1 MFSLCSPDISE
12 STRFDISL
20 QSLDDMLYF
29 VGENSLIGILSLI
42 GMIFSK
48 AGVDSDGLGV
58 VKVGLDTSFFGF
70 FLGLIKLNFLLFAKS
85 G

>member
-29 VGENSLIGILSLI
+29 VGESSLIGILSLI
-42 GMIFSK
+42 RMTFSK

-58 VKVGLDTSFFGF
+58 VYLILDTSSFGF
-70 FLGLIKLNFLLFAKS
+70 FLGLI
-85 G
+85 

>member
-29 VGENSLIGILSLI
+29 VGESSLNGILSFI
-42 GMIFSK
+42 WMTFSK

-58 VKVGLDTSFFGF
+58 VCVILDTSFFGF